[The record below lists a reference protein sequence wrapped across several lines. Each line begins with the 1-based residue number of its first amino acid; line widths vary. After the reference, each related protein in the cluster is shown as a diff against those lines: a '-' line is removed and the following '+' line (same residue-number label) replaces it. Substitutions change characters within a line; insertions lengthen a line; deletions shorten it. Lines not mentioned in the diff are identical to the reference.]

1 LTLFLAPSMFI
12 WNSVEPQLLIIH
24 QEIQHLLKRE
34 AIGAG
39 CEVEM
44 VNGPEIGCALMELV
58 LNGSKGGGDGL
69 LSKG

>member
-1 LTLFLAPSMFI
+1 
-12 WNSVEPQLLIIH
+12 LIIH

-44 VNGPEIGCALMELV
+44 VNGPEIGSALMELV